1 MSKASIKEIVFNVR
15 GKELKLSSDEAKELK
30 SILEDLFGGS
40 HVVHSHEYIPYQPW
54 SPWRGTFW
62 CNTVSNVSDNLS
74 YTLADGAT
82 SGGNLSNTAYLT
94 IT

>member
-30 SILEDLFGGS
+30 GILEDLFGGS

-62 CNTVSNVSDNLS
+62 CNTTSNYSLP
-74 YTLADGAT
+74 DGAT
-82 SGGNLSNTAYLT
+82 SGGNLNNTAYLT